1 MKNHDSKNLLVS
13 IIKRNTIVAVTLVFV
28 FVASGMTVASRHNA
42 NEDLYVPS
50 ILLIKTGVARDA
62 TGADNGCAIIE
73 YTFTVT
79 NTSTNGEILTGVQLT
94 DPSLGGLVAG
104 PAEGDVNVIG

>member
-62 TGADNGCAIIE
+62 TGADN
-73 YTFTVT
+73 
-79 NTSTNGEILTGVQLT
+79 ILFGIDVYIDCHLLKLGFQRYDTLHLIRILHQLT
-94 DPSLGGLVAG
+94 YKNRQLTT
-104 PAEGDVNVIG
+104 